1 MTWNYTI
8 LLVCLVLAIF
18 AVWREI
24 QRESKRNLALRIVAV
39 LCSIGALACI
49 ALPIT
54 YQHELR
60 LEDENQVVLLT
71 DGYNADSVIDA
82 DARVYTISKK
92 IKKDYPKATLL
103 ASVSEISDL
112 KPAVTSVQVLG
123 YGLSADELAQLHNL
137 PVKFHPTIPP
147 AGISAVSWNTQVKSG
162 EKLSVQGTFA
172 NTTGK
177 AVKLTL
183 KGLGTTAD
191 STFIA
196 ANTTATFDLNTTP
209 KHTGRAVYRLI
220 STSDADTLANES
232 VPFEITAVKPLKVL
246 MLAAAPNF
254 EDKFLKNWLS
264 ANGYGVAVR
273 SMISKDKFSQEFVNV
288 EQQSLQ
294 HLTTGLLDKFDIV
307 LSDLDVLKNLNSA
320 ESAALKQEVQQ
331 KGVGIIVRADSTTHS
346 NFWLQQNFP
355 VNKVSSAG
363 QVISSLKLQG
373 HDGTTSKTLLD
384 PVYIVA
390 QNFTQPLV
398 TDQQNHIMAS
408 SGLIGS
414 GREIFTTLTSTHSW
428 MLGGDEADY
437 TALWS
442 LLISKAAKHV
452 PAAEEWSVVN
462 NVASVNNN
470 TKLQVETGVANPEI
484 KINQTN
490 ISTER
495 QAHLPFAWQADYWP
509 SHVGWQQ
516 VQQGSGMPHWWFAYP
531 QQEWAGLK
539 YRALL
544 KESNAYATNHHNG
557 VSVTKQIQQKVQVPV
572 SKIYFYVLLLL
583 ACTYLWAEGKFSS

>member
-1 MTWNYTI
+1 MTLTYTV
-8 LLVCLVLAIF
+8 LLVCLVLSIF
-18 AVWREI
+18 SIWREV
-24 QRESKRNLALRIVAV
+24 QRENKHSLALRIVAV
-39 LCSIGALACI
+39 LLAIGALACI

-54 YQHELR
+54 YQHEISLDDKNR
-60 LEDENQVVLLT
+60 VVLLT
-71 DGYNADSVIDA
+71 DGYSADSVNDVN
-82 DARVYTISKK
+82 ARVYIISKK

-103 ASVSEISDL
+103 SSVSALRDL
-112 KPAVTSVQVLG
+112 NPAVSSVQLWG
-123 YGLSADELAQLHNL
+123 YGLSAGDLEQLNNL
-137 PVKFHPTIPP
+137 PLKFHPSKAP
-147 AGISAVSWNTQVKSG
+147 AGISAVNWNTQVKAG
-162 EKLSVQGTFA
+162 EKLSVQGTLA
-172 NTTGK
+172 NTSGK
-177 AVKLTL
+177 AIKITL
-183 KGLGTTAD
+183 KGLGTTVD

-232 VPFEITAVKPLKVL
+232 VPFEVTTIKPLKIL

-264 ANGYGVAVR
+264 TNGYGVAVR

-307 LSDLDVLKNLNSA
+307 LSDLDVLKNLNGA

-331 KGVGIIVRADSTTHS
+331 KGVGVIVRADSTTHS

-355 VNKVSSAG
+355 VNKVSTAG

-373 HDGTTSKTLLD
+373 KDGLTSKTLLD

-398 TDQQNHIMAS
+398 SDQQNHIMAS
-408 SGLIGS
+408 SGLVGS

-428 MLGGDEADY
+428 MLGGDELDY

-452 PAAEEWSVVN
+452 PAAEEWS
-462 NVASVNNN
+462 AISSVPYV
-470 TKLQVETGVANPEI
+470 TGHFKLQLETGAANPEV

-490 ISTER
+490 IAAER
-495 QAHLPFAWQADYWP
+495 QANLPFAWQADYWP
-509 SHVGWQQ
+509 AHAGWQQ
-516 VQQGSGMPHWWFAYP
+516 VQQGAAVPKWWFAYP
-531 QQEWAGLK
+531 QHEWAALK
-539 YRALL
+539 YRAML
-544 KESNAYATNHHNG
+544 KESNAYATKHDNG
-557 VSVTKQIQQKVQVPV
+557 VSVTKQIHQKVPIAV

-583 ACTYLWAEGKFSS
+583 ACTYLWAEGKFAS